1 MLNTQRLS
9 QYFKVITQNGSILLA
24 YQTKEGCGLRKN
36 VFLLLIYT
44 FISTIT
50 ISMYRVV
57 FNLYLR
63 ELGFYNNTIGNITS
77 AQLWGSAIIGLIAS
91 VIADRIGKRKILFFS
106 AIVVPVVGIALA
118 YIADPGVIILLSFI
132 KGGFTVTVFTV
143 VMAAMTGVTKTENR
157 ARIFGLNFGI
167 NMASGVVGNFVGGF
181 FGDLFGLQSTLLIS
195 MLGHFVAIIPVIQLQ
210 VIDTK
215 SRFKE
220 LFDFSSLE
228 HDEKKVLTYYFVST
242 ALVGFGAGLFIHFGN
257 LIFKDL
263 FNMSATG
270 IGIALSIAQ
279 FGTAAGSVMSHRL
292 GRRFGPLRFNLAMQL
307 LVVPLML
314 SLVVARE
321 PILFTML
328 YALRF
333 VFMNITNPIMTS
345 IIYSYVPNSKLST
358 ISGLNGF
365 LNNTVRAIAAIVFG
379 YIVGTYISGYDQL
392 FLLSTVFYGINAFV
406 IFLFYREFGTKN
418 KVMELYEERNSRA

>member
-1 MLNTQRLS
+1 
-9 QYFKVITQNGSILLA
+9 
-24 YQTKEGCGLRKN
+24 LRKN
-36 VFLLLIYT
+36 IFLLLIYT

-57 FNLYLR
+57 YNLYLR
-63 ELGFYNNTIGNITS
+63 ELGFCNNTIGNITS
-77 AQLWGSAIIGLIAS
+77 AQLWGSAIIGLIAA
-91 VIADRIGKRKILFFS
+91 VIADRIGKRKILLFS
-106 AIVVPVVGIALA
+106 AVVVPVVGIALA
-118 YIADPGVIILLSFI
+118 YVVDPGIVVLLSFI
-132 KGGFTVTVFTV
+132 KGGFTVTAFTV

-157 ARIFGLNFGI
+157 AKIFGLNFGI

-195 MLGHFVAIIPVIQLQ
+195 MLGHFLAVIPIIQLR

-220 LFDFSSLE
+220 LFDFSGLE
-228 HDEKKVLTYYFVST
+228 RDEKKVLTYYFVST
-242 ALVGFGAGLFIHFGN
+242 ATVGFGAGLFIHFGN

-279 FGTAAGSVMSHRL
+279 FGTAAGSILSHRL

-314 SLVVARE
+314 SLVVARQ
-321 PILFTML
+321 PVLFTVL
-328 YALRF
+328 YAFRF

-358 ISGLNGF
+358 VSGLNGF
-365 LNNTVRAIAAIVFG
+365 LNNTVRAIAAMVFG
-379 YIVGTYISGYDQL
+379 YIVGTYVSGYNQL
-392 FLLSTVFYGINAFV
+392 FLLSTVFYGANAFV
-406 IFLFYREFGTKN
+406 IFLFYREFGTKS
-418 KVMELYEERNSRA
+418 KVMELYKERNSRS